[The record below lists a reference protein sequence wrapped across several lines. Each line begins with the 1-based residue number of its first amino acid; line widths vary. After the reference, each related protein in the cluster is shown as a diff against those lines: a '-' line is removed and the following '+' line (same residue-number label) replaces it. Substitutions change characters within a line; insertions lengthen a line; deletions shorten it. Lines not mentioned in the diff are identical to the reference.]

1 MRGKKGCSTKG
12 PIKAGFPEWRQSDM
26 FLNSGAGGGGL
37 PGHSFEWVGI
47 CHLLS
52 LRCAVEFKVV
62 WVTAA
67 YVFFLSLLCYG
78 PNLMNLVNVHVDR
91 QAVKSA
97 VLIIGG
103 CGWQSVSLKATHEK
117 RWNSF
122 REILKR
128 FYFDFHVAFFG
139 IRIFKGKKN
148 AFLPLK
154 FTREEKFFV
163 FV

>member
-67 YVFFLSLLCYG
+67 YVFFLSLFCYG

-122 REILKR
+122 RKILKC

-154 FTREEKFFV
+154 FTHEEKFFV